1 MNQSIAP
8 LAKQVFESLTH
19 QNIPEKIDEVLAEPL
34 YGKDIYTSVSRMESF
49 YRCQYQ
55 YFSRYGL
62 RLKERCLWAFASSY
76 RGIFHEAL
84 DQFFKLLIMNQR
96 NLSELTD
103 QEVNLLAEEVLNSI
117 LGDARF
123 LY

>member
-1 MNQSIAP
+1 
-8 LAKQVFESLTH
+8 
-19 QNIPEKIDEVLAEPL
+19 
-34 YGKDIYTSVSRMESF
+34 MESF

-62 RLKERCLWAFASSY
+62 RLKERDVFGLSPAATGEF
-76 RGIFHEAL
+76 FHEAL

-117 LGDARF
+117 LGMRVF

>member
-1 MNQSIAP
+1 MSISI
-8 LAKQVFESLTH
+8 L
-19 QNIPEKIDEVLAEPL
+19 
-34 YGKDIYTSVSRMESF
+34 
-49 YRCQYQ
+49 
-55 YFSRYGL
+55 SRYGL
-62 RLKERCLWAFASSY
+62 RLKERDVFGLSPAY
-76 RGIFHEAL
+76 REFFHEAL

>member
-1 MNQSIAP
+1 MP
-8 LAKQVFESLTH
+8 
-19 QNIPEKIDEVLAEPL
+19 
-34 YGKDIYTSVSRMESF
+34 G
-49 YRCQYQ
+49 YQ

-62 RLKERCLWAFASSY
+62 RLERKRCLWAFASSY
-76 RGIFHEAL
+76 REFFHEVL

-117 LGDARF
+117 LGMRVF

>member
-1 MNQSIAP
+1 M
-8 LAKQVFESLTH
+8 SLGFR
-19 QNIPEKIDEVLAEPL
+19 QQL
-34 YGKDIYTSVSRMESF
+34 
-49 YRCQYQ
+49 Q
-55 YFSRYGL
+55 
-62 RLKERCLWAFASSY
+62 
-76 RGIFHEAL
+76 GIFHEAL

-117 LGDARF
+117 LGMRVF